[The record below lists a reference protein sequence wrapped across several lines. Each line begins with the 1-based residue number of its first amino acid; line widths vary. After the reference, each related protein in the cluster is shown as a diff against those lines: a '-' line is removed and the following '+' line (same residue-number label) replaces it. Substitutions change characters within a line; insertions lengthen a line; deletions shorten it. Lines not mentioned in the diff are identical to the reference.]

1 MTRDGTISI
10 ALKGH
15 VGAFAIDVGFEAPA
29 NGIIALFGA
38 SGCGKTTILRC
49 IAGLQ
54 KLPGTIAIGSE
65 IWQDT
70 ASGTVLPAHARQVG
84 YVFQEASLFPHL
96 SVRDNLLFGARR
108 VKTPIDP
115 ASPSFDD
122 VVDLL
127 GIATLLN
134 RASTTLSGGERQR
147 VAVGRA
153 ILSRPRVLLMDEPL
167 SALDRMTKNEILPY
181 FEMLHERLRIPIVY
195 VSHDMTEI
203 ERLADTL
210 VLMKQGRVQASGPL
224 RDLQTDPSL
233 PLLTSTEATVVL
245 DGAVRRTDQEF
256 ALTELAVAGG
266 TLIVPGLHGGI
277 GDKRRLR
284 IAASDVSLART
295 RPTDSTIVNCLP
307 VRIVAIEVEPAHP
320 QATAILALGANGA
333 GARIVARMTRKSL
346 VGLGL
351 EPGQTVFAQIKGVA
365 LIASRTT
372 EATPTETPAQA
383 P

>member
-1 MTRDGTISI
+1 MTRHGRISI

-29 NGIIALFGA
+29 KGIIALFGA
-38 SGCGKTTILRC
+38 SGCGKTTVLRC
-49 IAGLQ
+49 IAGLH
-54 KLPGTIAIGSE
+54 KLPGKIAIGSQ
-65 IWQDT
+65 IWQDSE
-70 ASGTVLPAHARQVG
+70 SGTFLPAHARQVG

-108 VKTPIDP
+108 VKTPTDP
-115 ASPSFDD
+115 ASPSFAD

-127 GIATLLN
+127 GIAPLLD

-153 ILSRPRVLLMDEPL
+153 ILSRPHILLMDEPL

-203 ERLADTL
+203 ERLADNL
-210 VLMKQGRVQASGPL
+210 VLIERGRVRASGPL
-224 RDLQTDPSL
+224 RDLQTDPAL
-233 PLLTSTEATVVL
+233 PLLTSNEASVVL
-245 DGAVRRTDQEF
+245 EGTVHRTDLEY

-266 TLIVPGLHGGI
+266 TLVVPGVQGDI

-284 IAASDVSLART
+284 IAASDVSLARI
-295 RPTDSTIVNCLP
+295 RPTDSTIVNCLA
-307 VRIVAIEVEPAHP
+307 VRIVAIERDDAHP
-320 QATAILALGANGA
+320 QATATLALGANGA

-346 VGLGL
+346 VNLGL
-351 EPGQTVFAQIKGVA
+351 DAGQTVFAQIKSVA

-372 EATPTETPAQA
+372 EMTRTEP
-383 P
+383 PPK